1 MMQEVTS
8 LDIVKDI
15 TVDTFYPS
23 RNKRQTTPVSD
34 TIYTLDIET
43 TNLFKINGKYRCFD
57 KSIASYK
64 DIEKVACP
72 YIWMFGIEDAVYYGR
87 EFMELDNIFRAISDV
102 NITKIIYIHNLS
114 FEFGWL
120 LNIFTRKGYTITDMC
135 SRSVK
140 KPIQFKISELN
151 IIFRCSYMLTN
162 LSLENASNEY
172 TTLAKKVGDLDYNKE
187 RSPLTKLTDKELGY
201 CEYDIR
207 CLYAIICHFRE
218 EYSHLFK
225 IPLTATG
232 IVRNAL
238 RERLSFF
245 YIRKQQKLVPPADI
259 YLKLWVAFSGGYT
272 HANMLRSNKV
282 LTCDVESEDE
292 ASAYPSILCTE
303 MFPYKEFMLCHVK
316 QFFDTKKRNSYAFLI
331 KIELKNITSK
341 YYNHYLQFSKVKDS
355 IKGDTMKEKLDHIVL
370 DNGRIVSIDDTGAT
384 MWCTDIDYDI
394 IRKNYRGDI
403 KVMEAYKS
411 PKRYLDKEV
420 IKFILELYKN
430 KTTLKGIK
438 DKEAIYKRDKGML
451 NSIYGMS
458 VTNPLKQS
466 SDFSDYWYHKDF
478 SKEFI
483 EDKLSDM
490 KKSYSTLFF
499 YAVGVWVCA
508 FGRKRIFDI
517 LLSSHYMDR
526 DTVYCDTDSVKF
538 VNREKH
544 QDIFLTYNN
553 DMIEKYKTISEV
565 YDDISIK
572 DFMPADKNGVLHPLG
587 FFEFDGLYTEFKT
600 LGAKKYCYREDGKLH
615 LTVSGVSKNGVS
627 ALKDDINNFKKG
639 FVWDYDTSGK
649 LTVFY
654 HELTLT
660 NEGVVDNTQKPFE
673 FTDID
678 GHKYLCDYPYSVVLM
693 PTTYKLGITEEYEQ
707 IINNLLWEECTE

>member
-1 MMQEVTS
+1 
-8 LDIVKDI
+8 
-15 TVDTFYPS
+15 
-23 RNKRQTTPVSD
+23 
-34 TIYTLDIET
+34 
-43 TNLFKINGKYRCFD
+43 
-57 KSIASYK
+57 
-64 DIEKVACP
+64 
-72 YIWMFGIEDAVYYGR
+72 
-87 EFMELDNIFRAISDV
+87 
-102 NITKIIYIHNLS
+102 
-114 FEFGWL
+114 
-120 LNIFTRKGYTITDMC
+120 
-135 SRSVK
+135 
-140 KPIQFKISELN
+140 
-151 IIFRCSYMLTN
+151 
-162 LSLENASNEY
+162 
-172 TTLAKKVGDLDYNKE
+172 
-187 RSPLTKLTDKELGY
+187 
-201 CEYDIR
+201 
-207 CLYAIICHFRE
+207 
-218 EYSHLFK
+218 
-225 IPLTATG
+225 
-232 IVRNAL
+232 
-238 RERLSFF
+238 
-245 YIRKQQKLVPPADI
+245 
-259 YLKLWVAFSGGYT
+259 
-272 HANMLRSNKV
+272 
-282 LTCDVESEDE
+282 
-292 ASAYPSILCTE
+292 
-303 MFPYKEFMLCHVK
+303 
-316 QFFDTKKRNSYAFLI
+316 
-331 KIELKNITSK
+331 
-341 YYNHYLQFSKVKDS
+341 
-355 IKGDTMKEKLDHIVL
+355 MKEKLDHIVL
-370 DNGRIVSIDDTGAT
+370 DNGRVVSIDETGAT

-403 KVMEAYKS
+403 KVLEAYKS

-466 SDFSDYWYHKDF
+466 SDFSEYWYHKDF

-508 FGRKRIFDI
+508 YGRKRIFDI
-517 LLSSHYMDR
+517 LLSSHSMDR

-538 VNREKH
+538 INREMH

-572 DFMPADKNGVLHPLG
+572 DFMPSDKNGVLHPLG

-615 LTVSGVSKNGVS
+615 LTVSGVSKKGVS
-627 ALKDDINNFKKG
+627 ALQDDINNFKKG

-678 GHKYLCDYPYSVVLM
+678 GNKYLCDYPYSVVLM